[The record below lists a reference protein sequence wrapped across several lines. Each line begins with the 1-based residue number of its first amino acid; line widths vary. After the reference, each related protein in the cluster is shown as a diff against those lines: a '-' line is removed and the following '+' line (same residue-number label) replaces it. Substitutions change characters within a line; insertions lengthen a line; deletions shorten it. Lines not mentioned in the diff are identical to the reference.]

1 MSSKD
6 NLQNL
11 RPGTFR
17 SSISRNLDGSS
28 QNVTFVSRE
37 DLKKEIPNSDYFV
50 YNQEGQGIHST
61 QQIPLDFSKFENH
74 TFFNS
79 AEVNVNVAFDNIINN
94 YPFDGSRH
102 DLEKYLNGLTG
113 FEKHV
118 LDKFPTN
125 LGALILSGATTGSS
139 TIGNYIEV
147 KDFAGSNFT
156 NFSSN
161 KTGEGQLSLDKKS
174 YSIEAN
180 LFIPPLKNSNEI
192 ICQKISGSNGFTLA
206 LSRSNSTSKTDVLFS
221 VRSGSVMLITS
232 ASLDKNKFNNIC
244 AVYDKSND
252 NGRLKIFVGSKLVG
266 TSSST
271 AIFENIDFNR
281 SSFFIGSGTRHS
293 GILHDDMDF
302 LPMAT
307 LSGSI
312 DEVRVF
318 KNARLE
324 PQIKA
329 NMKRNIFA
337 TDDLALY
344 FKFNEPSASFGDNS
358 IVLDSSG
365 KSLHSR
371 ISNYAVACRQTSSLS
386 LPLTSEERK
395 YNPVLFPKYQE
406 LVDLNV
412 DLLTSASAYD
422 TKNPNL
428 ITRLIPQHY
437 LKDGQD
443 FFAFSDVDGD
453 ITLPYSGSS
462 IPGTGELGSAQIL
475 SSLLFV
481 WAKHFDELKIST
493 DQFSQL
499 LNPDYTSSEGM
510 SDVFIKFLMNHYGF
524 DEPPILTDANPDQY
538 FHGENVK
545 NSYVNIE
552 ESLQSIRNKILRRIL
567 VNIQDIIKSKGTVQG
582 IKSAFRSMGF
592 DPDIL
597 FRIKEYGGP
606 RKFSLSEL
614 RSKRAIIQPMLDF
627 SGGYV
632 GRNQSSLD
640 ATGFS
645 SICPHFQTSYF
656 SGSRKEVGYPDPQ
669 GTLILKNTTA
679 GGYHGVSNNASDG
692 LFTSGS
698 WTYEGT
704 YRFPMSGNFLLTQS
718 AARLHVTG
726 NSAPAS
732 GQGVLANLLV
742 MSGTTEEGKES
753 KSSVKL
759 FVRAATTAYTRAE
772 WKPFELVLTGVN
784 VMDGDKWSLSFGR
797 TRNDQAKSL
806 MSSSY
811 FLRCAKQS
819 EGVITNIHTTSSFY
833 KEDPAGSPSNIAFQK
848 MSTTLNASGAFV
860 VIGSQSLNRDAN
872 YFLNNTDMTDQMQVT
887 DFGGQV
893 AQIRFWS
900 KSLLENEWKEHVRN
914 PTSVG
919 TENPATNF
927 NFNEIS
933 SGSFERLRAD
943 ISIDQPI
950 SSSNSSGKIILTD
963 FTQNKLF
970 GTGSAFELSKVL
982 FDYEK
987 VIFSSVSPSF
997 DSGESSVKIRPRSFV
1012 SASNIEEF
1020 NSSPAPLYEI
1030 LPNDEPTD
1038 DPRFSIDF
1046 SVANALNEDIVTIFS
1061 TLDEIDSVIGEA
1073 NLQFAL
1079 DYPGLQNLR
1088 NIYFQKL
1095 DKKVNFKNFLEFFRW
1110 FDKSVGTFVEQL
1122 VPKKTNFLGVNFV
1135 IEPHSLERAKVQ
1147 YQFDGQY
1154 IGEEFRSDLKGIIL
1168 LQQIA
1173 GGLRKF

>member
-412 DLLTSASAYD
+412 DLLTSAE
-422 TKNPNL
+422 
-428 ITRLIPQHY
+428 PQ
-437 LKDGQD
+437 L
-443 FFAFSDVDGD
+443 
-453 ITLPYSGSS
+453 
-462 IPGTGELGSAQIL
+462 
-475 SSLLFV
+475 
-481 WAKHFDELKIST
+481 
-493 DQFSQL
+493 
-499 LNPDYTSSEGM
+499 
-510 SDVFIKFLMNHYGF
+510 
-524 DEPPILTDANPDQY
+524 
-538 FHGENVK
+538 
-545 NSYVNIE
+545 
-552 ESLQSIRNKILRRIL
+552 
-567 VNIQDIIKSKGTVQG
+567 
-582 IKSAFRSMGF
+582 
-592 DPDIL
+592 
-597 FRIKEYGGP
+597 
-606 RKFSLSEL
+606 
-614 RSKRAIIQPMLDF
+614 
-627 SGGYV
+627 
-632 GRNQSSLD
+632 
-640 ATGFS
+640 
-645 SICPHFQTSYF
+645 
-656 SGSRKEVGYPDPQ
+656 
-669 GTLILKNTTA
+669 
-679 GGYHGVSNNASDG
+679 NNASYTAA
-692 LFTSGS
+692 LFKR
-698 WTYEGT
+698 WA
-704 YRFPMSGNFLLTQS
+704 RFL
-718 AARLHVTG
+718 
-726 NSAPAS
+726 
-732 GQGVLANLLV
+732 
-742 MSGTTEEGKES
+742 
-753 KSSVKL
+753 
-759 FVRAATTAYTRAE
+759 
-772 WKPFELVLTGVN
+772 
-784 VMDGDKWSLSFGR
+784 
-797 TRNDQAKSL
+797 
-806 MSSSY
+806 
-811 FLRCAKQS
+811 C
-819 EGVITNIHTTSSFY
+819 I
-833 KEDPAGSPSNIAFQK
+833 
-848 MSTTLNASGAFV
+848 
-860 VIGSQSLNRDAN
+860 
-872 YFLNNTDMTDQMQVT
+872 
-887 DFGGQV
+887 
-893 AQIRFWS
+893 
-900 KSLLENEWKEHVRN
+900 
-914 PTSVG
+914 
-919 TENPATNF
+919 
-927 NFNEIS
+927 
-933 SGSFERLRAD
+933 
-943 ISIDQPI
+943 
-950 SSSNSSGKIILTD
+950 
-963 FTQNKLF
+963 
-970 GTGSAFELSKVL
+970 
-982 FDYEK
+982 
-987 VIFSSVSPSF
+987 
-997 DSGESSVKIRPRSFV
+997 
-1012 SASNIEEF
+1012 
-1020 NSSPAPLYEI
+1020 
-1030 LPNDEPTD
+1030 
-1038 DPRFSIDF
+1038 
-1046 SVANALNEDIVTIFS
+1046 
-1061 TLDEIDSVIGEA
+1061 
-1073 NLQFAL
+1073 
-1079 DYPGLQNLR
+1079 
-1088 NIYFQKL
+1088 
-1095 DKKVNFKNFLEFFRW
+1095 
-1110 FDKSVGTFVEQL
+1110 
-1122 VPKKTNFLGVNFV
+1122 
-1135 IEPHSLERAKVQ
+1135 
-1147 YQFDGQY
+1147 
-1154 IGEEFRSDLKGIIL
+1154 
-1168 LQQIA
+1168 
-1173 GGLRKF
+1173 